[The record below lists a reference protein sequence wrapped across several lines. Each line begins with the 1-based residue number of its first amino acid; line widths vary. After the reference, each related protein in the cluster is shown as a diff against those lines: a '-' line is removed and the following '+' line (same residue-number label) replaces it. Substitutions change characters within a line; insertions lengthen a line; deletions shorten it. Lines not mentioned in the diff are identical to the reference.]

1 LQKTVSRSALV
12 AYAMVPVLFVTS
24 MVLIPGFGS
33 PLSVVSL
40 LVIGSLLGIASIGQT
55 LTILLGGIDLSIPAV
70 IGLANVLTV
79 RWYGDGLPF
88 ALVVLCVM
96 AIAITIGA
104 ANGLLSRVLGAHPLL
119 ITLATSFMIL
129 GGVLVYTEGRTTGTV
144 PDYLLQAVSPAGRT
158 GPVPLPLIVIVWF
171 LLSILV
177 VAFEQ
182 FSVPGRLLFATGASE
197 RASRLALSPVTIVW
211 TAAFS
216 ASSACAAIAGILLAG
231 FSGGADASVGE
242 PYLFQTVAA
251 VVVGGTALLGGS
263 GSYARTFAGVL
274 IITELTTF
282 LIGLGFSD
290 RIQQVTLGLLIILLV
305 AIYGREPHVRTQI

>member
-1 LQKTVSRSALV
+1 
-12 AYAMVPVLFVTS
+12 
-24 MVLIPGFGS
+24 
-33 PLSVVSL
+33 
-40 LVIGSLLGIASIGQT
+40 
-55 LTILLGGIDLSIPAV
+55 
-70 IGLANVLTV
+70 
-79 RWYGDGLPF
+79 
-88 ALVVLCVM
+88 M

-104 ANGLLSRVLGAHPLL
+104 VNGLLSRVLGAHPLL

-197 RASRLALSPVTIVW
+197 RAARLALSPVTVVW
-211 TAAFS
+211 TAAFA

>member
-1 LQKTVSRSALV
+1 MSKSAV
-12 AYAMVPVLFVTS
+12 VTYAMIPVLFGIS
-24 MVLIPGFGS
+24 MLMIPGFGS

-40 LVIGSLLGIASIGQT
+40 LVIGSMLGIASIGQT

-79 RWYGDGLPF
+79 RWYGEGLPF
-88 ALVVLCVM
+88 ALVVLLVV
-96 AIAITIGA
+96 AIALAIGA
-104 ANGLLSRVLGAHPLL
+104 INGILSRVLGAHPLL
-119 ITLATSFMIL
+119 ITLAASFVIL
-129 GGVLVYTEGRTTGTV
+129 GGVLVYTEGRAVGTV
-144 PDYLLQAVSPAGRT
+144 PDYLLSAVSPAGRT
-158 GPVPLPLIVIVWF
+158 GPIPLPPIVIVWF

-177 VAFEQ
+177 VAIEQ
-182 FSVPGRLLFATGASE
+182 LSVSGRFLFAAGANE
-197 RASRLALSPVTIVW
+197 RAAKLALVPVTAVW
-211 TAAFS
+211 TAAFA

-231 FSGGADASVGE
+231 FSGGADASVGQ

-274 IITELTTF
+274 LITEITTF
-282 LIGLGFSD
+282 LIGVGFSD
-290 RIQQVTLGLLIILLV
+290 RIQQIMLGLLIVLLV